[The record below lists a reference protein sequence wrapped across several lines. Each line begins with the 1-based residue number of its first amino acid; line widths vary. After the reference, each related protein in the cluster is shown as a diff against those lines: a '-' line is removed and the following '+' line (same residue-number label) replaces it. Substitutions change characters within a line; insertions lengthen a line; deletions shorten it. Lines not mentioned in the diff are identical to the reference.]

1 MAIRIEQTV
10 EALASDWRHRDQL
23 AWQLPSILLVLA
35 GGLITVSFGSEL
47 AAIRTVLLWAGAA
60 FTFLL
65 SFALLQ
71 NLYLQTVAEDLMEA
85 INRGENVEYHPV
97 PKRKKRFLQTM
108 GRTLRP
114 GGKMGSTLLLAACIG
129 VTALLIIL
137 AIQPESYWI
146 SVSPSTDPVR

>member
-1 MAIRIEQTV
+1 M
-10 EALASDWRHRDQL
+10 
-23 AWQLPSILLVLA
+23 LA
-35 GGLITVSFGSEL
+35 GGLITVSFGPEL